1 MFGSAK
7 RLRERLEKEGRRAP
21 AVVVRAEP
29 TTETLGYPGGW
40 STDRKWKLTLK
51 VSPPGEAEFH
61 ADVKDYFPTGSPP
74 NEGSTMNVFFDA
86 NDHTKV
92 CVEIA
97 SVVSAAPPAPTS
109 EDAAALGAVSQE
121 MKTWSVRNPPSV
133 FKVAKMGSQLR
144 AFQLAQARSGAMGTL
159 FVNGQAVATGQ
170 AAAVAAGAG
179 QPGTGAEPADPVER
193 LAKLADLKE
202 RGALSEEEFETA
214 KKQILG
220 D

>member
-7 RLRERLEKEGRRAP
+7 RVRERLEKEGRRAP

-51 VSPPGEAEFH
+51 VSPPGEAEFQ

-97 SVVSAAPPAPTS
+97 SVVSAAPPAPTA

-133 FKVAKMGSQLR
+133 FKVAKMTSQLR

-170 AAAVAAGAG
+170 AAARGGLGA
-179 QPGTGAEPADPVER
+179 GAEPGDPVER
-193 LAKLADLKE
+193 LARLADLKE

-220 D
+220 H